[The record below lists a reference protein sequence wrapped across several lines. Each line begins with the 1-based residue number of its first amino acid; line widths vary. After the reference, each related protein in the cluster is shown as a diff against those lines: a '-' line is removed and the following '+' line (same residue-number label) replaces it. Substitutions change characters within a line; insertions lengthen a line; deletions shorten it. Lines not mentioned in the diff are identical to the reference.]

1 MTTTMTTASIART
14 YVDTVGAHDLDPLT
28 DLFADDLVA
37 TFAGAT
43 YDKRAWV
50 AALRRLL
57 PALERND
64 VHQIFTDGDRAC
76 ADYDFVT
83 NTDAGTV
90 RCIELLTID
99 NGAITEIELILD
111 RVAFAPVNQAL
122 SERAA
127 RTP

>member
-1 MTTTMTTASIART
+1 MTTTMTTASIARG
-14 YVDTVGAHDLDPLT
+14 YVETVGAHDLDPLAV
-28 DLFADDLVA
+28 LFADDLVA

-43 YDKRAWV
+43 YDKPAWV

-64 VHQIFTDGDRAC
+64 VRRIFTDHDRAC
-76 ADYDFVT
+76 VDYDFVT
-83 NTDAGTV
+83 NTEAGTV
-90 RCIELLTID
+90 RCIELLTVD
-99 NGAITEIELILD
+99 DGLVTEIELILD